1 MERRLSGVTL
11 LALSLILCAVAGV
24 AKDKDRLGF
33 NPPSG
38 WKLANSAS
46 VRDATILELVKEG
59 DTIDDWRELITIQN
73 IVKPKGIR
81 SLEEFFSQ
89 LKAGRE
95 KDCPGVTNWHV
106 IEQTEVGMT
115 YEWSTSGP
123 CMGQLEQ
130 TEIARILWS
139 KKDFWA
145 LHYARKVKELPKE
158 DRDQWLRWLSELRL
172 TD

>member
-1 MERRLSGVTL
+1 MERRLSGTML
-11 LALSLILCAVAGV
+11 LALSLILFAVAGL

-33 NPPSG
+33 SLPSG

-46 VRDATILELVKEG
+46 ARDATTLELVKEG
-59 DTIDDWRELITIQN
+59 DSIDDWKELITIQTM
-73 IVKPKGIR
+73 VRPKSMH
-81 SLEEFFSQ
+81 SLDEFYFK
-89 LKAGRE
+89 LKAGLE

-106 IEQTEVGMT
+106 IEQTEAGMT
-115 YEWSTSGP
+115 YEWSNSGP
-123 CMGQLEQ
+123 CMGQPEQ

-139 KKDFWA
+139 KKSLWA
-145 LHYARKVKELPKE
+145 LHYARKAKELPKD